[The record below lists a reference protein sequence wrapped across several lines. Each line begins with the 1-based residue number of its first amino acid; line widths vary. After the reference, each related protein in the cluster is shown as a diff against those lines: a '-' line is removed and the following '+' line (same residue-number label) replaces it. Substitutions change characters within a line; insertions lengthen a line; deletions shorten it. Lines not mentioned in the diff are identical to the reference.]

1 MMHLNLPKFEFT
13 FREKGGKK
21 YIFDEVRR
29 KYLLLTPEEWVRQ
42 NFVKY
47 LVEHKYYPAPL
58 LSLEMPFVLN
68 NTENR
73 SDIVVYNKQGNI
85 TMLVECKSPQVALSQ
100 KVFDQ
105 AAGYNL
111 KLDATYLVLTNGI
124 SHYCCKPDYANRK
137 WIFMNDIPEYDKS
150 DLVSVDQLK

>member
-1 MMHLNLPKFEFT
+1 MIHLNLPEFKFT
-13 FREKGGKK
+13 FKEKEGKK
-21 YIFDEVRR
+21 YIFDEIRR
-29 KYLLLTPEEWVRQ
+29 KHLLLTLEEWVRQ
-42 NFVKY
+42 NFVRF
-47 LVEHKYYPAPL
+47 LVEYKNYPATL
-58 LSLEMPFVLN
+58 ISLEMPFVLN
-68 NTENR
+68 KTENR
-73 SDIVVYNKQGNI
+73 SDIVIYNKQGKI

-137 WIFMNDIPEYDKS
+137 WIFMNEIPEYDKS
-150 DLVSVDQLK
+150 DLVGIDQLK